1 MFSVFAV
8 VIVVGGVGGD
18 GHGGV
23 LLLLLHVFQMLYSC
37 SPNRVENSRIQ

>member
-18 GHGGV
+18 GHGGGFC
-23 LLLLLHVFQMLYSC
+23 LLVFQMLYSC